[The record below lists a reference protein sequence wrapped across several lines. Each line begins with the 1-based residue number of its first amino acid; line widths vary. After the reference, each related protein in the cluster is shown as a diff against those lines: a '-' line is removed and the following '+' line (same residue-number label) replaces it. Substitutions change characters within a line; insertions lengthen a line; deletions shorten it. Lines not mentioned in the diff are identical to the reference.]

1 MSHTITETEVFPEN
15 VPVPDGEDNRG
26 LAAEDVEGAVTP
38 VANRTRW
45 LRAFIET
52 VRDAAAKLGSTNAF
66 TGYNVFKGETLLEGH
81 SYINQVDFSDLLYVN
96 PSDANRA
103 LLGTNKTAGDHFAD
117 GVARTDNLWRKAF
130 DFRLGGGQYSRVYAG
145 RGENTIAIVSNA
157 SWVIAEQRWQHRDP
171 TRPASAIILRFDSTL
186 LATQPAGDAST
197 RWAEWSPGGLNAA
210 AINAVAGAFSG
221 PINASDFLYAGD
233 ANARRRKPRI
243 GLRSFGLSSTLA
255 LQSGG
260 YIEHTGGGAGTATA
274 TLRAPVG
281 AVLEQVELMLAAGS
295 VNAVTATVTKTSCNE
310 AAWSAPSTPTQ
321 QNISSRNNTETGLK
335 VLTVPVAN
343 YQFSADDVVELV
355 VSLSSGSRIW
365 AARFVALTPGPRSS
379 IE

>member
-45 LRAFIET
+45 LRTFIQT
-52 VRDAAAKLGSTNAF
+52 VRDAAAKLGSTNTF

-117 GVARTDNLWRKAF
+117 GVARTDNRWRKAF

-157 SWVIAEQRWQHRDP
+157 SWVIAEQKWQHRDS
-171 TRPASAIILRFDSTL
+171 TRPASAIILQFDETL
-186 LATQPAGDAST
+186 LATQPAGDEST
-197 RWAEWSPGGLNAA
+197 RWADWSPGGLSAA
-210 AINAVAGAFSG
+210 AINAVTGGFSG
-221 PINASDFLYAGD
+221 ALSANSVQYNGD
-233 ANARRRKPRI
+233 AAARRRKPPL
-243 GLRSFGLSSTLA
+243 GLRSFSL
-255 LQSGG
+255 SGG
-260 YIEHTGGGAGTATA
+260 VSRQESYISHSSGTVGTATA
-274 TLRAPVG
+274 TLRAPAG
-281 AVLEQVELMLAAGS
+281 AVLEHVELMISAGS
-295 VNAVTATVTKTSCNE
+295 ANAVAATVMNTFCNE
-310 AAWSAPSTPTQ
+310 GMWGAPTTPGS
-321 QNISSRNNTETGLK
+321 QNVASVNNSETGLK
-335 VLTVPVAN
+335 VLVVPTNNFV
-343 YQFSADDVVELV
+343 FTADYVVELV
-355 VSLSSGSRIW
+355 VSLSSGARLY
-365 AARFVALTPGPRSS
+365 AARMVALTPGPRSS